1 MKKLTIKTIIS
12 ILLSLMAVLLL
23 WNFYL
28 YYHPDSKKLSTVKV
42 KIEKEETAKLRLD
55 GSSLK
60 ILTSTNDYSTKRNF
74 IFLDS
79 KTGETVTTLSVSSL
93 GLWTPYY
100 RIIKGNTHDWL
111 VVTRIYTWGTGMKQL
126 YDEWYI
132 IDFREDMKMVL
143 FYPSETMLL
152 NDSDGKNI
160 YWKTEVINENDL
172 NNSEIGI
179 NFIKKSCIMDENGG
193 DKDCSETSEKHIFIW
208 DSENEEL
215 ISKKINNEKNIQ

>member
-1 MKKLTIKTIIS
+1 MKIKLTPKKIIS
-12 ILLSLMAVLLL
+12 ILLPLMGILIVG
-23 WNFYL
+23 NFFL
-28 YYHPDSKKLSTVKV
+28 YYHPDSSKLITGKI

-60 ILTSTNDYSTKRNF
+60 ILTSVNDYSTKRNF

-79 KTGETVTTLSVSSL
+79 KTGETITALSVSSL

-111 VVTRIYTWGTGMKQL
+111 VVTRVYTWGTGMKQL
-126 YDEWYI
+126 FDEWYI
-132 IDFREDMKMVL
+132 LDFRENIKMVL

-152 NDSDGKNI
+152 NGSDGKNT
-160 YWKTEVINENDL
+160 YWRTEVINEKTL
-172 NNSEIGI
+172 NNSEIEI
-179 NFIKKSCIMDENGG
+179 KFIKKICSMDESGG
-193 DKDCSETSEKHIFIW
+193 DKDCSETSENHIFIW

-215 ISKKINNEKNIQ
+215 ISKK